1 MTALTDAATSRFAS
15 INETGFSEYRV
26 HYNDAGSG
34 DVVIMLHG
42 GGPGASG
49 WSNFNRNFGAF
60 VEAGHRVLLVD
71 CPGFGRSDP
80 IVADVQRGLFNARAV
95 KGLMDR
101 LDIAKASLVGNSMGG
116 ASAMNFALEYPQRI
130 DKMVLMGPGGLG
142 PSIMQPMPLEGVKCM
157 FRLYQEPT
165 YENYLR
171 MLDVFVFDPSTITE
185 ELRQTRWASVQQG
198 LQHLKNFGASMAKTP
213 LAAWDV
219 SPRAPEIKAQSLLV
233 WGRDDRFVPIDHAL
247 KLLYTLPDARLHVLP
262 RCGHWAQWE
271 QAEAFNRL
279 VIDFLRH

>member
-1 MTALTDAATSRFAS
+1 MDTLDDVSTSRFATLDA
-15 INETGFSEYRV
+15 EGFKNYRL

-34 DVVIMLHG
+34 DVLIMLHG

-49 WSNFNRNFGAF
+49 WSNFNRNIAPLVG
-60 VEAGHRVLLVD
+60 AGHRVLLLD
-71 CPGFGRSDP
+71 TPGFGRSDP

-95 KGLMDR
+95 KALMDR
-101 LDIAKASLVGNSMGG
+101 LDIAKASIVGNSMGG
-116 ASAMNFALEYPQRI
+116 ASAMNFALEWPDRL

-142 PSIMQPMPLEGVKCM
+142 PSIVQPMPLEGVKCM

-171 MLDVFVFDPSTITE
+171 MLDVFVFDPSAITE
-185 ELRQTRWASVQQG
+185 ELRQSRWAAIQQN
-198 LQHLKNFGASMAKTP
+198 LQHLKNFGASMAKVP

-219 SPRAPEIKAQSLLV
+219 SPRAPQIKAPTLLV

-271 QAEAFNRL
+271 QADAFNRL
-279 VIDFLRH
+279 VIDFLSH